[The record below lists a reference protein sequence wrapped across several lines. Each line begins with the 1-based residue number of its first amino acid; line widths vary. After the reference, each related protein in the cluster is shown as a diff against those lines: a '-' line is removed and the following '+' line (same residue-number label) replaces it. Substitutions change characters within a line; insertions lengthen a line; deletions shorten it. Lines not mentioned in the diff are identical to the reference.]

1 MTSGLAERIQYVLRL
16 APAVDAIEFKG
27 NWHTWGELADA
38 MGRLERALAE
48 GGLGEGA
55 QVGVILRNRP
65 GSVAAI
71 LQILGSRRCVVPI
84 NPFQSPEKIARDLMS
99 LKVSALVADPQDWE
113 VAAIKDAAR
122 EAGLLGISVTS
133 VPRLSISLIPGL
145 DRLLGSNHE
154 DLPGCCI
161 LMLTSG
167 TTGDPKRVRL
177 AYKGF
182 ERAMLMQA
190 SLERGSAQ
198 STQRLKTSP
207 TLLTGPLVHIGG
219 TYHAVAAIVCARPLA
234 ILEKFN
240 VVDWHRMIL
249 RHRPKVAA
257 LPPTAIRMVLDANIP
272 RGDLESLRCITA
284 GSAPLDPDMADEWEG
299 RYGFPILDVYGA
311 TEFAGAVAGW
321 TLADYQAL
329 WRTKR
334 GSVGRA
340 LPNVELRIADQVGA
354 PMPAGNVGVLEV
366 RSQQVGDG
374 NWVRTTDLARIDE
387 DGFLFIEGRVD
398 DAIIRGGFK
407 ILPPEIEAVLK
418 RHPDVQDVCVVGI
431 PDARLGAIPVAA
443 VQARA
448 GKNASLQEAD
458 LMAHARKHLVA
469 YQVPV
474 KIKILPDL
482 PRTQA
487 MKVSKHEVRRLF
499 VSAAAGDRGSG

>member
-1 MTSGLAERIQYVLRL
+1 MTSGLAERIEHVLRL
-16 APAVDAIEFKG
+16 APEAGALEFKG
-27 NWHTWGELADA
+27 DWHTWGELADA
-38 MGRLERALAE
+38 MGRLERVLAD

-65 GSVAAI
+65 GSLAAL
-71 LQILGSRRCVVPI
+71 LQVLGSRRCVVPI
-84 NPFQSPEKIARDLMS
+84 NPFQDPEKIARDLRS

-113 VAAIKDAAR
+113 VPAIKDAAL
-122 EAGLLGISVTS
+122 EAGLLGIAITS
-133 VPRLSISLIPGL
+133 VPRLGVGQVAGL
-145 DRLLGSNHE
+145 ERVLGSNHE
-154 DLPGCCI
+154 PLPGCCI

-177 AYKGF
+177 GYKGF

-190 SLERGSAQ
+190 SLERGSADP
-198 STQRLKTSP
+198 SPRLKTSP

-240 VVDWHRMIL
+240 VADWREMVL

-257 LPPTAIRMVLDANIP
+257 LPPTALRMVLDADIP
-272 RGDLESLRCITA
+272 RADLGSLRCITA
-284 GSAPLDPDMADEWEG
+284 GSAPLDPNMADEWEG

-321 TLADYQAL
+321 TLEDYHAL
-329 WRTKR
+329 WRIKR

-340 LPNVELRIADQVGA
+340 LPKVELRVVDQAGTPLAV
-354 PMPAGNVGVLEV
+354 GNVGVLEV

-387 DGFLFIEGRVD
+387 DGFLFIEGRAD

-407 ILPPEIEAVLK
+407 VLPPEIEAVLR

-443 VQARA
+443 VQAKD
-448 GKNASLQEAD
+448 GKSVSLQEAD

-474 KIKILPDL
+474 RIKILADL

-499 VSAAAGDRGSG
+499 VSAVAGGK